1 MRYQYD
7 ENAKKRNDILP
18 TGAQRQV
25 KDQHKKI
32 TGYRD
37 LTEDEIAMMNDI
49 KRHGAELEDLV
60 ECLRGVAEFD
70 QRWVEEGTMDLQKG
84 IMALVRAVAQPD
96 SF

>member
-7 ENAKKRNDILP
+7 ENAKKRNDSLA
-18 TGAQRQV
+18 TGDRQV
-25 KDQHKKI
+25 KDQHEKI
-32 TGYRD
+32 AGYRD

-49 KRHGAELEDLV
+49 KRHGAQLEDLV
-60 ECLRGVAEFD
+60 ECLRGVEEFD

>member
-1 MRYQYD
+1 M
-7 ENAKKRNDILP
+7 
-18 TGAQRQV
+18 
-25 KDQHKKI
+25 KDQHEKI

-49 KRHGAELEDLV
+49 KRHGAHLEDLV
-60 ECLRGVAEFD
+60 ECLRGVEEFD

-84 IMALVRAVAQPD
+84 IMALVRAVAQPE